1 MLLAHWFHPLPL
13 PDKDPPKLQ
22 RAAASAMVKA
32 KAWDS
37 SMPWDRQKLAT
48 ERERPTSNA
57 MGPPSGRFGGEVPDH
72 VLDTGHVV
80 AVGAGKRE
88 EGPPLLGGLGT
99 HTNEALSTFTSDG
112 DPLPK
117 PPLTSEEIL

>member
-1 MLLAHWFHPLPL
+1 
-13 PDKDPPKLQ
+13 
-22 RAAASAMVKA
+22 
-32 KAWDS
+32 
-37 SMPWDRQKLAT
+37 MPWDLLV
-48 ERERPTSNA
+48 E
-57 MGPPSGRFGGEVPDH
+57 SGRFGGEVPDH